1 MTRNSKLLALG
12 TLALAATTG
21 AGCTGLKKTEPFR
34 VERETAAT
42 VTARVK
48 SVDLESREVVLV
60 GSDGKEAT
68 IVAGEE
74 VRNLPQLRPGDVV
87 VAQYQETLIAEVR
100 KPTDEEK
107 ANPLEML
114 DGVERAALGDLP
126 GAAGV
131 QALRFVGTI
140 AAIDKSTHMISFRNL
155 NGKTLTV
162 EAQNPENLAKVEV
175 GDPVVLI
182 FAEAIAIGV
191 EPIGE
196 R

>member
-1 MTRNSKLLALG
+1 MIRNSKLLALG
-12 TLALAATTG
+12 ALALVAATG
-21 AGCTGLKKTEPFR
+21 AGCAGLGKTEPFR
-34 VERETAAT
+34 VERESTAT

-48 SVDLESREVVLV
+48 SVDVASRKVVLV
-60 GSDGKEAT
+60 GSDGEEAT
-68 IVAGEE
+68 IEAGEE
-74 VRNLPQLRPGDVV
+74 VRNLAQLRPGDVV

-107 ANPLEML
+107 ANPLEMV
-114 DGVERAALGDLP
+114 GGAERAALGDLP

-140 AAIDKSTHMISFRNL
+140 AAIDKGTHMITFRNL

-162 EAQNPENLAKVEV
+162 EAENPENLDKVKV

-182 FAEAIAIGV
+182 FAEAVAIGV
-191 EPIGE
+191 EPVGE